1 MSLLAELLLKA
12 KKRPSQGDIPP
23 SVERSLENRRRK
35 SRNYIVVT
43 ALVLTFLAGL
53 LTIRLGEGLK
63 GLLEKRSAVH
73 KAPSKNVEPLI
84 APQSVTVSPAV
95 ISAPEKTL
103 VKDEGIEGSEV
114 SEKTSED
121 RKAVLKDGVVK
132 RSEIRIRPNKRSGLK
147 VTGVTETKME
157 SSGFSESKTPR
168 LEEPAV
174 TGGTQNNAIQLRWQ
188 ALGCEERGDYGCA
201 IKLYKEAL
209 KTEPANFRLYNHIAY
224 LYIKL
229 RLPDEAIEYARKAR
243 TLNPVYV
250 PGMVNL
256 SAALIMKGLYNEAE
270 EVLLEAMTLEPSNR
284 TVLYNMA
291 VLYETNRR
299 YDEAERFYE
308 RLLGLGDER
317 AADALRRLRLKNP
330 SQE

>member
-1 MSLLAELLLKA
+1 M
-12 KKRPSQGDIPP
+12 
-23 SVERSLENRRRK
+23 
-35 SRNYIVVT
+35 
-43 ALVLTFLAGL
+43 
-53 LTIRLGEGLK
+53 
-63 GLLEKRSAVH
+63 
-73 KAPSKNVEPLI
+73 
-84 APQSVTVSPAV
+84 
-95 ISAPEKTL
+95 